1 MASVEDI
8 LAEVDAWFAEEV
20 QRAPLSYNTE
30 IYNQVYEARASL
42 KNRLSVVMT
51 GQPLQPPEAPDAGDP
66 GSTEAIEPE
75 IKPSDPP
82 ADPGKASS
90 KSKAG

>member
-1 MASVEDI
+1 MASVDDV
-8 LAEVDAWFAEEV
+8 LAEIDTWFAEEV

-30 IYNQVYEARASL
+30 IYNQMHEARASL

-51 GQPLQPPEAPDAGDP
+51 GEPLQPPKEPDAGTDQ
-66 GSTEAIEPE
+66 GGQAEEPE
-75 IKPSDPP
+75 TDLSDPP
-82 ADPGKASS
+82 ADQGKASS